1 MILANCEI
9 LFHHF
14 ESWVYLYSFNM
25 MKSYF
30 FFLMVTN
37 GILPTEFFM
46 RRCDVPLPI
55 HRAKWWEAPR
65 TPGMILYRVVDS
77 CLRHELSV
85 LDLHFRTSACMLP
98 CTCMQL
104 RSWFMSS
111 ICRYFLGKL
120 ANLYSSFAFSLFWS
134 LCPWIFTLGFDGYL
148 SMWLIF
154 SFGLCRKALSHL
166 RSVFR
171 QLAYRLVLIF
181 WPRW

>member
-1 MILANCEI
+1 
-9 LFHHF
+9 
-14 ESWVYLYSFNM
+14 
-25 MKSYF
+25 
-30 FFLMVTN
+30 MVTN

-120 ANLYSSFAFSLFWS
+120 ANLYSLLF
-134 LCPWIFTLGFDGYL
+134 LCLKFMSSDIYSKL
-148 SMWLIF
+148 
-154 SFGLCRKALSHL
+154 
-166 RSVFR
+166 R
-171 QLAYRLVLIF
+171 QLFVHVINILRWFVQEGIKPSAKRFSSIGIQVGLNILATMVGCCVLHACLYLLI
-181 WPRW
+181 